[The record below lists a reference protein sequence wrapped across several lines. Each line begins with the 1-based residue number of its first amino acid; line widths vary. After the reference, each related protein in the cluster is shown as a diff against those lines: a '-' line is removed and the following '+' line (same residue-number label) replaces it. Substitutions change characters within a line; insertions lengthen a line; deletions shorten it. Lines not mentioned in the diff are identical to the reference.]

1 MSWQAAAALLPEP
14 VDELVDEAGDG
25 GTDVNAAAS
34 EDSEEVAG
42 GADDEEEA
50 NNPEKDSRWLS
61 DGKY

>member
-34 EDSEEVAG
+34 EDSAEAAG

-50 NNPEKDSRWLS
+50 NRPEKDSR
-61 DGKY
+61 

>member
-34 EDSEEVAG
+34 EASAEVAAG
-42 GADDEEEA
+42 SADDEEEA
-50 NNPEKDSRWLS
+50 NSPEKDSRWLS
-61 DGKY
+61 DDK